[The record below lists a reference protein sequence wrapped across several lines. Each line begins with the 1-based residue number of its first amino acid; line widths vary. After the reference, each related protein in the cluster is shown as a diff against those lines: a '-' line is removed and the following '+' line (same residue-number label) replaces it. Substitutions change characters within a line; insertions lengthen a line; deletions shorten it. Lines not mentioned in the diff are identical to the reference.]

1 VDLCRFRYVFGPV
14 RSRRLGLSLG
24 VNNVPYKTCSYS
36 CTYCQLGRTTD
47 LTIERRPFFEVNQVV
62 NEVHAFIDR
71 FDSEVDYV
79 TFVPDGEPLLD
90 IRIGETI
97 SRIKEVTSKP
107 IAVITNS
114 SLLYLEEARADI
126 AYADL
131 VSIKIDSVLC
141 RSWKAV
147 NRPHPDLKLEN
158 VLAGVEEFAKSFK
171 GRLVTETM
179 LVEGFNTSAEELEQ
193 ISSYIRKINPVKAY
207 IAVPVRPPAESY
219 VKPPEPS
226 KLVEAY
232 TLFTKALGEDR
243 VELLNLPEP
252 PEYKVYGDS
261 ETWLLNLVSVH
272 PLRLNYA
279 VRALERIVEDP
290 LAVIEKLKMSGEIR
304 VVIYEGEDFIVR
316 AFNNQRLLK

>member
-1 VDLCRFRYVFGPV
+1 
-14 RSRRLGLSLG
+14 
-24 VNNVPYKTCSYS
+24 
-36 CTYCQLGRTTD
+36 
-47 LTIERRPFFEVNQVV
+47 ERRPFFEVNQVV

-290 LAVIEKLKMSGEIR
+290 LAVIEKLKMRGEIR

>member
-1 VDLCRFRYVFGPV
+1 
-14 RSRRLGLSLG
+14 LG